1 MSDSHA
7 SAQHIKPFVY
17 ESENSKALHFRIS
30 DVQSCMRI
38 TDPNALALEYT
49 RTMMGFLL
57 FKPEPRSIGMIGLGG
72 GSLAKFCFHHL
83 RGARIQIA
91 EINPLV
97 IALREEF
104 HVPRDD
110 ARFIVLQND
119 GADFVRR
126 RPNRYDVLIV
136 DGYDLEGLPAQ
147 LTSQSFYDDCHET
160 LHRDGIMVVN
170 LQYGDPRNDEY
181 LARIRRSF
189 NGSVLVV
196 DDGEESHSI
205 VFACKGNALE
215 TYPLKAIRR
224 PKGLNPVATGQLLA
238 GFALIA
244 SALKDQR
251 S

>member
-1 MSDSHA
+1 MPDCSA
-7 SAQHIKPFVY
+7 SAQHVKPFICEDV
-17 ESENSKALHFRIS
+17 SSKTLHFHIS
-30 DVQSCMRI
+30 DIQSCMLI
-38 TDPNALALEYT
+38 DDPNALALEYT

-57 FKPEPRSIGMIGLGG
+57 FKPEPRSIGMVGLGG
-72 GSLAKFCFHHL
+72 GSLAKFCYRYL
-83 RGARIQIA
+83 RNARIQIA

-97 IALREEF
+97 IALREDF
-104 HVPRDD
+104 HIPRDD
-110 ARFIVLQND
+110 VRFVVFQTD
-119 GADFVRR
+119 GVDFVRR
-126 RPNRYDVLIV
+126 GPRRFDVLIV
-136 DGYDLEGLPAQ
+136 DGYDLEGLPAR
-147 LTSQSFYDDCHET
+147 LCSQGFYDDCHET
-160 LHRDGIMVVN
+160 LQPDGIMVVN
-170 LQYGDPRNDEY
+170 LQHGDLENDAH

-215 TYPLKAIRR
+215 TYRLGAIRR
-224 PKGLNPVATGQLLA
+224 PPNLDPDAASQLLA